1 MIGLKRNTV
10 KLYSHSNEWERV
22 AEATIRDL
30 KNIFL
35 DKALDIQH
43 VGSTSIKE
51 IKAKPI
57 IDIAVGVKS
66 FEDVDKFIETLEDKG
81 FIHVAENDDEHQR
94 FFSCGD
100 FEYDI
105 RTHHIHVVIF
115 GDKEWCDYIK
125 FRDTLNNDVSKRRAY
140 EELKINLEKKYPNDR
155 YEYTEAKADFII
167 GILNNKKW
175 YSYDL

>member
-10 KLYSHSNEWERV
+10 KLYPHSNEWGNL
-22 AEATIRDL
+22 AEATIKDL
-30 KNIFL
+30 KDIFS
-35 DKALDIQH
+35 DKAVDVQH

-66 FEDVDKFIETLEDKG
+66 FEDVEKLIETLEDKG
-81 FIHVAENDDEHQR
+81 FIHVKKNDDESQR

-100 FEYDI
+100 FDANT

-115 GDKEWCDYIK
+115 EDKEWCDYIK

-140 EELKINLEKKYPNDR
+140 EELKLNLEKKYPNNR
-155 YEYTEAKADFII
+155 CEYTEAKADFIS
-167 GILNNKKW
+167 GILNG
-175 YSYDL
+175 

>member
-10 KLYSHSNEWERV
+10 KLYPHSDEWRRV
-22 AEATIRDL
+22 AEVTIKDL
-30 KNIFL
+30 KDIFS
-35 DKALDIQH
+35 DKAIDIQH

-66 FEDVDKFIETLEDKG
+66 FEDVDKVIEALEDRG
-81 FIHVAENDDEHQR
+81 FIHVVENDDESQR

-100 FEYDI
+100 FGADT

-140 EELKINLEKKYPNDR
+140 EELKLNLEKKYPNNR
-155 YEYTEAKADFII
+155 YEYTESKADFIMD
-167 GILNNKKW
+167 ILNG
-175 YSYDL
+175 

>member
-10 KLYSHSNEWERV
+10 KLYPHSNEWGKV
-22 AEATIRDL
+22 AEVTIRDL
-30 KNIFL
+30 KDIFS
-35 DKALDIQH
+35 DKAIDIQH
-43 VGSTSIKE
+43 VGSTSIKD

-66 FEDVDKFIETLEDKG
+66 FEDVDELIETLEDKG
-81 FIHVAENDDEHQR
+81 FIHVEKNDDESQR

-100 FEYDI
+100 FDADT

-140 EELKINLEKKYPNDR
+140 EELKLNLEKKYPNNR
-155 YEYTEAKADFII
+155 YEYTEAKADFIRR
-167 GILNNKKW
+167 ILNG
-175 YSYDL
+175 